1 MSLAGHRPPQYG
13 GRPVGDLADATKDYD
28 MIGMRAI
35 QKGVAALTLCLTIVV
50 SPVEAGEVTTDKL
63 ARLDAAIDSAV
74 TGGRAAGV
82 SVTILHD
89 EQVILNRSAGLAD
102 LERNAPATP
111 ATVYRIASLTK
122 QFTAAGVLLLAEQGK
137 LSIDDR
143 LSLYMPDFPK
153 ADEVSLRDLL
163 NHTAGV
169 HNYTES
175 DAADRISDTGATV
188 PQLISAI
195 AGQDPLYDFAPGT
208 MWHYSNS
215 NYALL
220 GAVIEKVSGQ
230 TYAQFMKATIFERLG
245 MADTA
250 VDDNGAIAQR
260 RASGYSLAGGQA
272 AAFRHAGHLDMS
284 VPYAA
289 GAVRS
294 TVEDLARWNVA
305 LYGGR
310 LLSAASLAQ
319 MTGPGRLRNGAET
332 QTAVYWPGEPGV
344 PPEGLIPGPYA
355 FGLDHYSLNGHR
367 VMGHN
372 GSLPGFDAAMNV
384 YPDENITIIVL
395 TNTGGAAGELES
407 QLSRIVL
414 DDR

>member
-1 MSLAGHRPPQYG
+1 
-13 GRPVGDLADATKDYD
+13 
-28 MIGMRAI
+28 MIGLRAI
-35 QKGVAALTLCLTIVV
+35 QEGVAALTLCLTIAG
-50 SPVEAGEVTTDKL
+50 SPVQACELPADRQ
-63 ARLDAAIDSAV
+63 ARLEAAIDSAV
-74 TGGRAAGV
+74 AEGRAAGV
-82 SVTILHD
+82 SVAVLHD
-89 EQVILNRSAGLAD
+89 EHLVFSHSAGLAD
-102 LERNAPATP
+102 LERNASATS

-122 QFTAAGVLLLAEQGK
+122 QFTAAGVLLLAEQGR
-137 LSIDDR
+137 LSIDDQ
-143 LSLYMPDFPK
+143 LSVYMPDFPR
-153 ADEVSLRDLL
+153 ADEVTLRDLI

-188 PQLISAI
+188 PELISAI

-230 TYAQFMKATIFERLG
+230 TYAQFMKVTIFDRLG

-250 VDDNGAIAQR
+250 VDDNGAIAPR
-260 RASGYSLAGGQA
+260 RASGYSLTGGQPGA
-272 AAFRHAGHLDMS
+272 YRHAGHLDMS

-289 GAVRS
+289 GAIRS
-294 TVEDLARWNVA
+294 TVADLARWNAA

-319 MTGPGRLRNGAET
+319 MTGPGLLRNGAET

-355 FGLDHYSLNGHR
+355 FGLDHYSINGHR
-367 VMGHN
+367 VVGHN
-372 GSLPGFDAAMNV
+372 GSLPGFDAVMNV
-384 YPDENITIIVL
+384 YPDDDMTIIVL
-395 TNTGGAAGELES
+395 TNTSGAAGQLEW
-407 QLSRIVL
+407 QLSQIVL
-414 DDR
+414 DAR

>member
-1 MSLAGHRPPQYG
+1 LAISPTQ
-13 GRPVGDLADATKDYD
+13 KDHD
-28 MIGMRAI
+28 MIAMRAI
-35 QKGVAALTLCLTIVV
+35 WQSVAALALCLTIVG
-50 SPVEAGEVTTDKL
+50 SPVQAGEL
-63 ARLDAAIDSAV
+63 APDRLSRLDAAIDNAV
-74 TGGRAAGV
+74 AEGRAAGV
-82 SVTILHD
+82 SVVVLHD
-89 EQVILNRSAGLAD
+89 EHVVFSRSAGLAD
-102 LERNAPATP
+102 LERNAPATSD
-111 ATVYRIASLTK
+111 TVYRIASLTK
-122 QFTAAGVLLLAEQGK
+122 QFTAAGILLLAEQGK

-143 LSLYMPDFPK
+143 LSVYMPDFPR
-153 ADEVSLRDLL
+153 AGEVSLRDLL

-188 PQLISAI
+188 PELISAI
-195 AGQDPLYDFAPGT
+195 AAQDPLYDFAPGT

-215 NYALL
+215 NYAVL

-230 TYAQFMKATIFERLG
+230 TYAQFMKGTIFNRLG

-250 VDDNGAIAQR
+250 VDDNGAIAPR
-260 RASGYSLAGGQA
+260 RASGYSLSGGQP
-272 AAFRHAGHLDMS
+272 AAFRHASHLDMS

-289 GAVRS
+289 GAIRS

-319 MTGPGRLRNGAET
+319 MTGPGLLRNGAET
-332 QTAVYWPGEPGV
+332 QTAVYWPGEPGI

-355 FGLDHYSLNGHR
+355 FGLDHYSINDHR

-384 YPDENITIIVL
+384 YPDDDITIIVL
-395 TNTGGAAGELES
+395 TNTGGAAGQLEA
-407 QLSRIVL
+407 QLSGLLL
-414 DDR
+414 DDH

>member
-1 MSLAGHRPPQYG
+1 
-13 GRPVGDLADATKDYD
+13 
-28 MIGMRAI
+28 MIAMRAI
-35 QKGVAALTLCLTIVV
+35 WQSVAALALCLTIVG
-50 SPVEAGEVTTDKL
+50 SPVQAGEL
-63 ARLDAAIDSAV
+63 APDRLSRLDAAIDNAV
-74 TGGRAAGV
+74 AEGRAAGV
-82 SVTILHD
+82 SVVVLHD
-89 EQVILNRSAGLAD
+89 EHVVFSRSAGLAD
-102 LERNAPATP
+102 LERNAPATSD
-111 ATVYRIASLTK
+111 TVYRIASLTK
-122 QFTAAGVLLLAEQGK
+122 QFTAAGILLLAEQGK

-143 LSLYMPDFPK
+143 LSVYMPDFPR
-153 ADEVSLRDLL
+153 AGEVSLRDLL

-169 HNYTES
+169 HNFTES

-188 PQLISAI
+188 PELISAI
-195 AGQDPLYDFAPGT
+195 AAQDPLYDFAPGT

-215 NYALL
+215 NYAVL

-230 TYAQFMKATIFERLG
+230 TYAQFMKGTIFNRLG

-250 VDDNGAIAQR
+250 VDDNGAIAPR
-260 RASGYSLAGGQA
+260 RASGYSLSGGQP
-272 AAFRHAGHLDMS
+272 AAFRHASHLDMS

-289 GAVRS
+289 GAIRS

-319 MTGPGRLRNGAET
+319 MTGPGLLRNGAET
-332 QTAVYWPGEPGV
+332 QTAVYWPGEPGI

-355 FGLDHYSLNGHR
+355 FGLDHYSINDHR

-384 YPDENITIIVL
+384 YPDDDITIIVL
-395 TNTGGAAGELES
+395 TNTGGAAGQLEA
-407 QLSRIVL
+407 QLSGLLL
-414 DDR
+414 DDH

>member
-1 MSLAGHRPPQYG
+1 
-13 GRPVGDLADATKDYD
+13 
-28 MIGMRAI
+28 MIAMRAI
-35 QKGVAALTLCLTIVV
+35 WQSVAALALCLTIVG
-50 SPVEAGEVTTDKL
+50 SPVQAGEL
-63 ARLDAAIDSAV
+63 APDRLSRLDAAIDNAV
-74 TGGRAAGV
+74 AEGRAAGV
-82 SVTILHD
+82 SVVVLHD
-89 EQVILNRSAGLAD
+89 EHVVFSRSAGLAD
-102 LERNAPATP
+102 LERNAPATSD
-111 ATVYRIASLTK
+111 TVYRIASLTK
-122 QFTAAGVLLLAEQGK
+122 QFTAAGILLLAEQGK

-143 LSLYMPDFPK
+143 LSVYMPDFPR
-153 ADEVSLRDLL
+153 AGEVSLRDLL

-188 PQLISAI
+188 PELISAI
-195 AGQDPLYDFAPGT
+195 AAQDPLYDFAPGT

-215 NYALL
+215 NYAVL

-230 TYAQFMKATIFERLG
+230 TYAQFMKGTIFNRLG

-250 VDDNGAIAQR
+250 VDDNGAIAPR
-260 RASGYSLAGGQA
+260 RASGYSLSGGQP
-272 AAFRHAGHLDMS
+272 AAFRHASHLDMS

-289 GAVRS
+289 GAIRS

-319 MTGPGRLRNGAET
+319 MTGPGLLRNGAET
-332 QTAVYWPGEPGV
+332 QTAVYWPGEPGI

-355 FGLDHYSLNGHR
+355 FGLDHYSINDHR

-384 YPDENITIIVL
+384 YPDDDITIIVL
-395 TNTGGAAGELES
+395 TNTGGAAGQLEA
-407 QLSRIVL
+407 QLSGLLL
-414 DDR
+414 DDH

>member
-1 MSLAGHRPPQYG
+1 
-13 GRPVGDLADATKDYD
+13 
-28 MIGMRAI
+28 MIAMRAI
-35 QKGVAALTLCLTIVV
+35 WQSVAALALCLTIVG
-50 SPVEAGEVTTDKL
+50 SPVQAGEL
-63 ARLDAAIDSAV
+63 APDRLSRLDAAIDNAV
-74 TGGRAAGV
+74 AEGRAAGV
-82 SVTILHD
+82 SVVVLHD
-89 EQVILNRSAGLAD
+89 EHVVFSRSAGLAD
-102 LERNAPATP
+102 LERNAPATSD
-111 ATVYRIASLTK
+111 TVYRIASLTK
-122 QFTAAGVLLLAEQGK
+122 QFTAAGILLLAEQGK

-143 LSLYMPDFPK
+143 LSVYMPDFPR
-153 ADEVSLRDLL
+153 AGEVSLRDLL

-188 PQLISAI
+188 PELISAI
-195 AGQDPLYDFAPGT
+195 AAQDPLYDFAPGT

-215 NYALL
+215 NYAVL

-230 TYAQFMKATIFERLG
+230 TYAQFMKGTIFNRLG

-250 VDDNGAIAQR
+250 VDDNGAIAPR
-260 RASGYSLAGGQA
+260 RASGYSLSGGQP
-272 AAFRHAGHLDMS
+272 AAFRHASHLDMS

-289 GAVRS
+289 GAIRS

-319 MTGPGRLRNGAET
+319 MAGPGLLRNGAET
-332 QTAVYWPGEPGV
+332 QTAVYWPGEPGI

-355 FGLDHYSLNGHR
+355 FGLDHYSINDHR

-384 YPDENITIIVL
+384 YPDDDITIIVL
-395 TNTGGAAGELES
+395 TNTGGAAGQLEA
-407 QLSRIVL
+407 QLSGLLL
-414 DDR
+414 DDH

>member
-1 MSLAGHRPPQYG
+1 
-13 GRPVGDLADATKDYD
+13 
-28 MIGMRAI
+28 MIGLRAV
-35 QKGVAALTLCLTIVV
+35 QAGVVAFTLCLTIVGGAV
-50 SPVEAGEVTTDKL
+50 QAGELTPDRR
-63 ARLDAAIDSAV
+63 ARLEAAIDATV
-74 TGGRAAGV
+74 AEGRAAGV
-82 SVTILHD
+82 SVAVLQD
-89 EQVILNRSAGLAD
+89 ETVVFSRSAGLAD
-102 LERNAPATP
+102 LERNAPAT
-111 ATVYRIASLTK
+111 ATTVYRIASLTK
-122 QFTAAGVLLLAEQGK
+122 QFTAAGVLLLAEQGR

-143 LSLYMPDFPK
+143 LSVYLPDFPR

-188 PQLISAI
+188 PELIAAI
-195 AGQDPLYDFAPGT
+195 AGQEPLYDFAPGT

-230 TYAQFMKATIFERLG
+230 TYAQFMKATIFDRLG

-250 VDDNGAIAQR
+250 VDDNGAIAPR
-260 RASGYSLAGGQA
+260 RASGYRLAGGQP

-289 GAVRS
+289 GAIRS
-294 TVEDLARWNVA
+294 TVEDLARWDAA
-305 LYGGR
+305 LHGGG
-310 LLSAASLAQ
+310 LLSPASLAQ
-319 MTGPGRLRNGAET
+319 MDGPGLLRNGAET

-355 FGLDHYSLNGHR
+355 FGLDHYTIDGHR
-367 VMGHN
+367 VVGHN
-372 GSLPGFDAAMNV
+372 GSLPGFDAVMNV
-384 YPDENITIIVL
+384 YPDDDTTIIVL
-395 TNTGGAAGELES
+395 TNTGGAAGQLES
-407 QLSRIVL
+407 QVSRLVL
-414 DDR
+414 DAR

>member
-1 MSLAGHRPPQYG
+1 
-13 GRPVGDLADATKDYD
+13 
-28 MIGMRAI
+28 MIAMRAI
-35 QKGVAALTLCLTIVV
+35 WQSVAALALCLTIVG
-50 SPVEAGEVTTDKL
+50 SPVQAGEL
-63 ARLDAAIDSAV
+63 APDRLSRLDAAIDNAV
-74 TGGRAAGV
+74 AEGRAAGV
-82 SVTILHD
+82 SVVVLHD
-89 EQVILNRSAGLAD
+89 EHVVFSRSAGLAD
-102 LERNAPATP
+102 LERNAPATSD
-111 ATVYRIASLTK
+111 TVYRIASLTK
-122 QFTAAGVLLLAEQGK
+122 QFTAAGILLLAEQGK

-143 LSLYMPDFPK
+143 LSVYMPDFPR
-153 ADEVSLRDLL
+153 AGEVSLRDLL

-188 PQLISAI
+188 PELISAI
-195 AGQDPLYDFAPGT
+195 AAQDPLYDFAPGT

-215 NYALL
+215 NYAVL

-230 TYAQFMKATIFERLG
+230 TYAQFMKGTIFNRLG

-250 VDDNGAIAQR
+250 VDDNGAIAPR
-260 RASGYSLAGGQA
+260 RASGYSLSGGQP
-272 AAFRHAGHLDMS
+272 AAFRHASHLDMS

-289 GAVRS
+289 GAIRS

-319 MTGPGRLRNGAET
+319 MTGPGLLRNGAET
-332 QTAVYWPGEPGV
+332 QTAVYWPGEPGI

-355 FGLDHYSLNGHR
+355 FGLDHYSINDHR

-384 YPDENITIIVL
+384 YPDDDITIIVL
-395 TNTGGAAGELES
+395 TNTSGAAGQLEA
-407 QLSRIVL
+407 QLSGLLL
-414 DDR
+414 DDH

>member
-1 MSLAGHRPPQYG
+1 
-13 GRPVGDLADATKDYD
+13 
-28 MIGMRAI
+28 MIGLKAV
-35 QKGVAALTLCLTIVV
+35 QAGVAAFILCLAALCST
-50 SPVEAGEVTTDKL
+50 VEAGELTPDRR
-63 ARLDAAIDSAV
+63 ARLDAAIDNAV
-74 TGGRAAGV
+74 AQGHVAGV
-82 SVTILHD
+82 SVAILRD
-89 EQVILNRSAGLAD
+89 ERMVFSRSAGLAD
-102 LERNAPATP
+102 LEWNAPATA

-122 QFTAAGVLLLAEQGK
+122 QFTAAGVLLLEEQGK

-143 LSLYMPDFPK
+143 LSVYMPDFPR

-163 NHTAGV
+163 NHTSGV

-175 DAADRISDTGATV
+175 DAVDRISYTGATV
-188 PQLISAI
+188 PELISAI
-195 AGQDPLYDFAPGT
+195 AGQDPLYDFQPGT

-230 TYAQFMKATIFERLG
+230 TYAQFMKATVFDRLG

-250 VDDNGAIAQR
+250 VDDSGAIAPR
-260 RASGYSLAGGQA
+260 RASGYRLAGGQP

-289 GAVRS
+289 GAIRS
-294 TVEDLARWNVA
+294 TVEDLARWNAA
-305 LYGGR
+305 LHGGR

-319 MTGPGRLRNGAET
+319 MMGPGLLLNGAET

-355 FGLDHYSLNGHR
+355 FGLDHYTIDGQR
-367 VMGHN
+367 VVGHN

-384 YPDENITIIVL
+384 YPDHDITIIVL
-395 TNTGGAAGELES
+395 TNTAGAASELES

-414 DDR
+414 DGR